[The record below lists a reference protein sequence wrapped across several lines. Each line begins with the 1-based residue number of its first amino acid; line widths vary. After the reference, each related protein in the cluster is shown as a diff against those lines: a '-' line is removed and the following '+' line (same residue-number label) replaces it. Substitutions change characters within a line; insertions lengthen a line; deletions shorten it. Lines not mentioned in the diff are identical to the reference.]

1 MTQPTREPGSEPDVS
16 ELITPE
22 LLQHLVALGDDEVIL
37 PLRVKRE
44 KVRNVRAVKLS
55 DQEVVT
61 VAQLQAFLHDRHYLP
76 DNTFAS
82 LFVYCFNLTYTQHKQ
97 IADAEAEA
105 EVHAP

>member
-1 MTQPTREPGSEPDVS
+1 MSQETRDPGSEQAVKD
-16 ELITPE
+16 LITPE

-44 KVRNVRAVKLS
+44 DVRRVKAVKLS

-61 VAQLQAFLHDRHYLP
+61 VAQLQAFLHDRAYLP
-76 DNTFAS
+76 ENSFAA
-82 LFVYCFNLTYTQHKQ
+82 LFVYCFNLTYTQHKA

-105 EVHAP
+105 EAKGP